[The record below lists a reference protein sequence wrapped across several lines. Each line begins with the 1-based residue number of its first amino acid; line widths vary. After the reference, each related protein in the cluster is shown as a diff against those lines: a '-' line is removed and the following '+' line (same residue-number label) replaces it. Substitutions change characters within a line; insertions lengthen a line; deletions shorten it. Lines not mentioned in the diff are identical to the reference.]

1 MQPTFFESTPQQKQL
16 ADIGGSMMDWSE
28 NYGKLHGLKA
38 VTDNG
43 LRTLN
48 ELSHVGYMLT
58 TVGAT
63 FGAAEVDFDAAERKL
78 IVDFMKKQVDIER
91 KGQYTVY
98 KLNKQGALHMTN
110 VMIKEGTYK
119 IRGKETCMQ
128 GLVFPLVEEF
138 KVGAGGGYVT
148 VDGSAVN
155 GFPARN
161 IKIKVSGVRDYTV
174 VGDEVAATIVEES
187 DTEIVERI
195 RERFDM
201 LKDMTKAVKKGDV
214 RAMIVSGPPGVGK
227 SHGVEEVLDRYALME
242 SLGAGKQHEVIK
254 GATSA
259 IGLYCK
265 LFKMADKGKVVV
277 FDDCDSIFADELSL
291 NILKAALDSKK
302 NRYIH
307 WNTDSFKLR
316 NEGVPDSFKFEASA
330 IFITNL
336 KFDKV
341 KGKLREHLEALE
353 SRCHYM
359 DLTIDSD
366 KDKILRIKQVVQD
379 GMLDKYKLADEVK
392 EEIMDFIDINKGR
405 LRELSLRTVLKV
417 ADLAISFPD
426 RWESYAENTVMRRA

>member
-1 MQPTFFESTPQQKQL
+1 MQNIRIT
-16 ADIGGSMMDWSE
+16 
-28 NYGKLHGLKA
+28 
-38 VTDNG
+38 
-43 LRTLN
+43 
-48 ELSHVGYMLT
+48 
-58 TVGAT
+58 
-63 FGAAEVDFDAAERKL
+63 
-78 IVDFMKKQVDIER
+78 
-91 KGQYTVY
+91 
-98 KLNKQGALHMTN
+98 
-110 VMIKEGTYK
+110 EGTYK
-119 IRGKETCMQ
+119 IRGKDADMA

-138 KVGAGGGYVT
+138 KVGAKGGYVT

-155 GFPARN
+155 GFPDRN
-161 IKIKVSGVRDYTV
+161 IKIKVLGPEGYEL
-174 VGDEVAATIVEES
+174 VGQDVKATEREES
-187 DTEIVERI
+187 DAEIVERI

-227 SHGVEEVLDRYALME
+227 SHGVEEVLDRYNTM
-242 SLGAGKQHEVIK
+242 SMLGAGQQFEVIK
-254 GATSA
+254 GAMSP

-277 FDDCDSIFADELSL
+277 FDDCDSIFQDDLSL

-302 NRYIH
+302 NRWIH

-316 NEGVPDSFKFEASA
+316 NEGVPDKFKFEASA

-359 DLTIDSD
+359 DLTIDTDRD
-366 KDKILRIKQVVQD
+366 KMLRIKQVVQD
-379 GMLDKYKLADEVK
+379 GMLDAYKLDDDVK
-392 EEIMDFIDINKGR
+392 EDIIDFVDVNKNR

-417 ADLAISFPD
+417 ADLAVAFPSK
-426 RWESYAENTVMRRA
+426 WEAMAENTVMRRA